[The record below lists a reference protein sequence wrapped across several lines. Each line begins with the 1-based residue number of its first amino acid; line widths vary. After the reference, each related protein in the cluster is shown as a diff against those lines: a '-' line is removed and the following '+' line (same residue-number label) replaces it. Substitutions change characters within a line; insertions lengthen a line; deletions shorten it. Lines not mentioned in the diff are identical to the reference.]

1 LAQALHVEDF
11 VATLLVQRGIET
23 LKTPRTSFP
32 LDHLH
37 DPYLMKDMDKAV
49 ARIEAAIENQEN
61 IMVLVITMSME
72 QPQYHW
78 YLLT

>member
-1 LAQALHVEDF
+1 VEDF
-11 VATLLVQRGIET
+11 VATLLVQRGLKL
-23 LKTPRTSFP
+23 LKTPRTSFVL

-78 YLLT
+78 YLLI